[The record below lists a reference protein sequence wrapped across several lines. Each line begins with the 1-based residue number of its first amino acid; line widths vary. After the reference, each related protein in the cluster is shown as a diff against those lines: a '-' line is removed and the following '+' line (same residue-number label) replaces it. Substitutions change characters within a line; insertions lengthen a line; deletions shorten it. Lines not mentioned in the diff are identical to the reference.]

1 MGWMIK
7 SENYTGIIKLSFVK
21 KRRTRIRES
30 ASGFRYQVLPIEDRM
45 PRKRCH
51 FPRYAGGKSGFSP
64 ASGEKSHGYAA
75 EVIVSYLEEQL
86 ICQK

>member
-1 MGWMIK
+1 MKNSRIPDCFAERMG
-7 SENYTGIIKLSFVK
+7 EFCQDVIIIRIIMCHHAM
-21 KRRTRIRES
+21 KRFMDFRTPGYDGE
-30 ASGFRYQVLPIEDRM
+30 
-45 PRKRCH
+45 
-51 FPRYAGGKSGFSP
+51 KSGFSP